1 MEENEVMNETAAAAK
16 ETAEPV
22 SDVPAEDTDVTVA
35 ETVVISAEE
44 LAELREENARFRA
57 EAAKLKRLESESEEL
72 KLLFPDADTEAL
84 PDEVKENWENGMLLA
99 AAYALWDKRRLLAEA
114 NADTANRIN
123 AEASPG
129 PIENDGSGDGSFT
142 IEDIRRMPRSEVRNY
157 LDRIYRSLEKHGKK
171 K

>member
-1 MEENEVMNETAAAAK
+1 MDENDVMNETSVD
-16 ETAEPV
+16 ETV
-22 SDVPAEDTDVTVA
+22 SDTDVTMA
-35 ETVVISAEE
+35 ETVVISAAE
-44 LAELREENARFRA
+44 LAELREENERFKA
-57 EAAKLKRLESESEEL
+57 ESAKAKRLEAESEDL
-72 KLLFPDADTEAL
+72 KLLFPEAYTDAL
-84 PDEVKENWENGMLLA
+84 PDEVTENWENGMLLA

-129 PIENDGSGDGSFT
+129 PVDNDGSGDGSFS

-157 LDRIYRSLEKHGKK
+157 LDRIYRSLEKYGKSK